1 MTRQPRIYYAASL
14 FNEAEREFNRQVVA
28 MIHDL
33 GYSTWF
39 PQEDVGVL
47 TEIMDELGMTLDEV
61 RDHIFRLN
69 IKEVQEADMVVF
81 VLDGRVPDE
90 GACIEAGI
98 AWAMRKPIFG
108 LKTDIRSGEPG
119 GNNIMI
125 DGIVASTAGS
135 IDELRELL
143 EPVHTMVDLTGDEPV
158 VAIHHGD
165 SDAVEMATDRVPPGT
180 DQ

>member
-1 MTRQPRIYYAASL
+1 MTRQPRIYYVASL
-14 FNEAEREFNRQVVA
+14 FNEAERAFNRDVVS

-39 PQEDVGVL
+39 PQEDVGLL
-47 TEIMDELGMTLDEV
+47 TDLVDELGMTLEQV
-61 RDHIFRLN
+61 REHIFRLN

-108 LKTDIRSGEPG
+108 LKTDIRGGEPG

-125 DGIVASTAGS
+125 DGIVNEIAGS
-135 IDELRELL
+135 IGELRELL
-143 EPVHTMVDLTGDEPV
+143 EPVHTLIDLTGREPEV
-158 VAIHHGD
+158 TIRHGIR
-165 SDAVEMATDRVPPGT
+165 VETKSESAPPGT
-180 DQ
+180 SG